1 VRIYI
6 YNNKNNNKKKRKKK
20 EEKAMVAADGEGGGL
35 RLASHPQRWQRL
47 WDAWLALGGFVML
60 KIYLFIYLFKVI
72 K

>member
-1 VRIYI
+1 
-6 YNNKNNNKKKRKKK
+6 
-20 EEKAMVAADGEGGGL
+20 MVAADGEGGGL